1 MAMVN
6 KPISINLLKNKEVSL
21 FDRLINWALTIGRL
35 LVITTE
41 LVALSA
47 FLYRFSL
54 DRQLIDLHSKIKQ
67 EQAIVSILKNNE
79 DKYRNLQDR
88 LSLASNFSSSG
99 STITKIF
106 QDVVKFAPSDMTFN
120 SLTLNKNGINI
131 DASVQTTSSLSSF
144 VNSLTNYP
152 VIKTVVINNIENKPL
167 SSSIAVSLTASLKQK

>member
-1 MAMVN
+1 MVN
-6 KPISINLLKNKEVSL
+6 KPTSINLLRNEQISVLDKV
-21 FDRLINWALTIGRL
+21 INWALTIGRL
-35 LVITTE
+35 LVILTE
-41 LVALSA
+41 LIALSA

-67 EQAIVSILKNNE
+67 EQAIVAILKNNE

-88 LSLASNFSSSG
+88 LSLVSSFSNSG
-99 STITKIF
+99 STITNIF

-120 SLTLNKNGINI
+120 SLTLNKNGVNI

-152 VIKTVVINNIENKPL
+152 VIKNVAINNIENKPL